1 MTMKITH
8 VGDDTT
14 FKSKQKTETC
24 SRFFIAR
31 SKKQSEM
38 FDIQESYSFN
48 TSPSERKIIRKI
60 IFQHFDYIVLKWNE
74 FHKE

>member
-1 MTMKITH
+1 MTQLLKANKKPRL
-8 VGDDTT
+8 VLGFLLQD
-14 FKSKQKTETC
+14 
-24 SRFFIAR
+24 R
-31 SKKQSEM
+31 KKQSEM

-48 TSPSERKIIRKI
+48 TSPSERKMIRKI